1 MFLGFDEDQRS
12 EVKILKYS
20 GGGIFVLMLRI
31 SIFLSTALPYVSF
44 YSTKIYVIGFRPAD
58 TLGVSNIQ

>member
-12 EVKILKYS
+12 EVKILKDS
-20 GGGIFVLMLRI
+20 GGGIFVLMLEI

-44 YSTKIYVIGFRPAD
+44 SSTNIYVIGFRPAD